1 MIKILLLEDDFIL
14 GETIHE
20 MLMNAGYDTVWVVD
34 GEAAAEATYISHFD
48 LYIFDINVPEL
59 NGFDLL
65 ESLRS
70 VEDETPTIFM
80 SAMTD
85 MAAISKGFFVGAD
98 DYLKKPFYPE
108 ELLLRIESRFA
119 SKKQL
124 ITYKNITYNP
134 TIKEVKKDSQII
146 SLGDVQLALLKF
158 FIENIGRTLSK
169 ESLLDVM
176 KHPSDSALRVA
187 INKLRHTTGWN
198 IENIRGIGYRI
209 DKS

>member
-1 MIKILLLEDDFIL
+1 MIKILLLEDDLIL

-20 MLMNAGYDTVWVVD
+20 MLVDAGYNSVWTIN
-34 GEAAAEATYISHFD
+34 GEAAAEATYNSSFD
-48 LYIFDINVPEL
+48 LYVFDINVPKL

-65 ESLRS
+65 ESLRK
-70 VEDETPTIFM
+70 VDDNTPTIFM

-85 MAAISKGFFVGAD
+85 IVAITKGFSAGAD

-108 ELLLRIESRFA
+108 ELLLRVESRFT

-124 ITYKNITYNP
+124 LMYKGISYDP
-134 TIKEVKKDSQII
+134 ILKEVKKNSRVL
-146 SLGDVQLALLKF
+146 SFGEVQLALLSF

-169 ESLLDVM
+169 DSLLDLM
-176 KHPSDSALRVA
+176 EHPSDSALRVA
-187 INKLRHTTGWN
+187 INKLRHTTGWD